1 MFFPHALHPSES
13 TANVICEQITSS
25 RSCTTCS
32 TVEFNSW
39 IPWEHWASKQV
50 SWYSSVQSSQW
61 PTSSHRTDGSMHR
74 EPSHRK
80 PPPVSINRTAFV
92 KHTALLDVCGICLT
106 FSAYVRANHWN
117 FVEVVRAVRNSVARL
132 SVGRVYFL
140 SIDRR
145 ALDFCAYNIKA

>member
-1 MFFPHALHPSES
+1 MY
-13 TANVICEQITSS
+13 
-25 RSCTTCS
+25 
-32 TVEFNSW
+32 VE
-39 IPWEHWASKQV
+39 
-50 SWYSSVQSSQW
+50 
-61 PTSSHRTDGSMHR
+61 
-74 EPSHRK
+74 
-80 PPPVSINRTAFV
+80 
-92 KHTALLDVCGICLT
+92 ICLT